1 MRLELNLVEIF
12 CSVVEEGSFSRA
24 AEKLRLS
31 QPTVSGH
38 VRNLETLIGVKLLD
52 RLPRGIS
59 LTHAGK
65 LLYKHGVAIRNEKD
79 SAIRALKQLLNSEQG
94 ELLLSGSTIPAEY
107 ILPPIIASFRT
118 EFPRIKVEMRISDS
132 EQACADILAGRTE
145 LGFVG
150 AAVNSNEIEFH
161 HFDWDELALIVPNTQ
176 EWHNVRSIDL
186 EELAIK
192 PFLARESGSG
202 TRRAFEKILGHSLDN
217 FNVVGCL
224 GSTGAIKEALK
235 AHIGVSVL
243 SVLAVGTELAG
254 GLLKR
259 VAIKGV
265 ESMKREFYIAKKRRV
280 SLSPVAEAFLD
291 HAVPANGARATIRS
305 LYAESGKPDDRKR

>member
-1 MRLELNLVEIF
+1 MRVELHLVEIF
-12 CSVVEEGSFSRA
+12 CSVVDEGSFSKA
-24 AEKLRLS
+24 AQKLRLS

-38 VRNLETLIGVKLLD
+38 VRNLEGLIGMKLLD
-52 RLPRGIS
+52 RLPRGIA
-59 LTHAGK
+59 LTPAGK
-65 LLYKHGVAIRNEKD
+65 LLYRHGTAIRNEKD
-79 SAIRALKQLLNSEQG
+79 SAIRALKQLLNAEQG

-107 ILPPIIASFRT
+107 ILPSIIAAFRA
-118 EFPRIKVEMRISDS
+118 EFPSIRVEIRISDS

-150 AAVNSNEIEFH
+150 ATVDSKDIEFR
-161 HFDWDELALIVPNTQ
+161 HFGWDELALLVPNTE
-176 EWHNVRSIDL
+176 EWKGVESIRLD
-186 EELAIK
+186 ELASK

-202 TRRAFEKILGHSLDN
+202 TRKAFEQILGHSLDE
-217 FNVVGCL
+217 FNVVGRL

-235 AHIGVSVL
+235 AHLGVSVL

-259 VAIKGV
+259 VQIEGV
-265 ESMKREFYIAKKRRV
+265 ESMKREFYVARKKRV

-291 HAVPANGARATIRS
+291 HAMPILESKAKFRS
-305 LYAESGKPDDRKR
+305 PSSESGKPDDGKR

>member
-12 CSVVEEGSFSRA
+12 CSVVEEGSFSKA

-38 VRNLETLIGVKLLD
+38 VRNLESLIGMKLLD
-52 RLPRGIS
+52 RLPRGVS
-59 LTHAGK
+59 LTQAGK
-65 LLYKHGVAIRNEKD
+65 LLYKHGAAIRDEKQ
-79 SAIRALKQLLNSEQG
+79 SALRALNQLLNSEQG

-118 EFPRIKVEMRISDS
+118 EFPTIKVEIRISDS

-150 AAVNSNEIEFH
+150 AAADSKEIEFQP
-161 HFDWDELALIVPNTQ
+161 FGWDELALVVPNTK
-176 EWHNVRSIDL
+176 EWQGVETISLD
-186 EELAIK
+186 ELATK

-202 TRRAFEKILGHSLDN
+202 TRKAFEQILGHSLDS
-217 FNVVGCL
+217 FSVVGRL
-224 GSTGAIKEALK
+224 GSTGAVKEALK

-254 GLLKR
+254 GLLKK
-259 VAIKGV
+259 VQIEGV
-265 ESMKREFYIAKKRRV
+265 GLMKRAFYVAKKKRV

-291 HAVPANGARATIRS
+291 HAMPIMDSQAKFSSAS
-305 LYAESGKPDDRKR
+305 FESDKRDAGKR